1 MPWTPGCYSGNSN
14 LAPELLEIDSLSDHC
29 NKDEAMLIVLD
40 RNRCTS
46 QDHACE
52 SCFANHL
59 VHNDFDKATCWQKT
73 EDSQRSDFIF
83 KIYDRDL
90 SIKSLVV
97 KQENL
102 MPALVSWIECW
113 EQQSGPVI

>member
-1 MPWTPGCYSGNSN
+1 
-14 LAPELLEIDSLSDHC
+14 
-29 NKDEAMLIVLD
+29 MLIVLD
-40 RNRCTS
+40 RNKCTS

-59 VHNDFDKATCWQKT
+59 VQNDFQSAKCWQET
-73 EDSQRSDFIF
+73 GNTDGSDFVF
-83 KIYDRDL
+83 KIYDRDQ

-102 MPALVSWIECW
+102 MPALVSWIDCW